1 LSHERVLEAL
11 VRLGLSNDDAEVYIY
26 LAKEGPHEKQNMA
39 KALKMYKAQLS
50 WSLNRL
56 QTKGVVSAAK
66 DQATLF
72 SALPFD
78 KVLDLLLKVHLEETR
93 NVEQDKTEILS
104 QWKTLTERDSAL

>member
-1 LSHERVLEAL
+1 VLEAL
-11 VRLGLSNDDAEVYIY
+11 VRLGLSNNDAEVYIY
-26 LAKEGPHEKQNMA
+26 LAKKGPHETQNMA
-39 KALKMYKAQLS
+39 NALKMYKYQLS

-56 QTKGVVSAAK
+56 QTKGIVSATK